1 MSHDDG
7 VRLSRFDHVI
17 DGGGEPGE
25 GLAGSLFSKYKL
37 VRTAEELLDRT
48 RELVPCR
55 EVWYAAPVML
65 LQSTGGPD
73 REPPSAAGDYLRG
86 LDRLGLSAGP
96 DRVGTEALKPVY
108 EQIGAAASDVV

>member
-1 MSHDDG
+1 MSHDDC
-7 VRLSRFDHVI
+7 VHLARFDHVI

-37 VRTAEELLDRT
+37 VRTTEELLDCAL
-48 RELVPCR
+48 ELIPCL
-55 EVWYAAPVML
+55 EVGYAAPVML

-73 REPPSAAGDYLRG
+73 GNLEPASHDLRG

-108 EQIGAAASDVV
+108 EQIGAAAADIV

>member
-1 MSHDDG
+1 MSHDNG
-7 VRLSRFDHVI
+7 VFLARIDHVI

-37 VRTAEELLDRT
+37 VRTTEELLDRT

-73 REPPSAAGDYLRG
+73 GNLEPASHDLRG

>member
-48 RELVPCR
+48 LELVLSR
-55 EVWYAAPVML
+55 EVGYAAPVML
-65 LQSTGGPD
+65 LQSIRRPD
-73 REPPSAAGDYLRG
+73 RDSERCGDYLRG
-86 LDRLGLSAGP
+86 LDGLRLLA
-96 DRVGTEALKPVY
+96 
-108 EQIGAAASDVV
+108 